1 MACLDKLAIRGI
13 RSFDDKNMAIIE
25 FFSPVTVIVGHNGS
39 GKTTIIECLKYATTG
54 DQPANTRGGAF
65 VHDPKMAN
73 EKEVKA
79 QVKLRFRA
87 ANGTRMLTV
96 RNLSVTVKKTG
107 LTMKTLESILAL
119 DDGEKKASKRGV
131 ISTKCAEIDAEIP
144 QLLGVS
150 KSVLE
155 NVIFCHQ
162 EDSYWPLAEPSALKK
177 KFDDIFEATR
187 YTKALDS
194 IKSLRKDR
202 AADLKAEKERLE
214 SLSREKTHADKL
226 KARIADLNTTIASK
240 EVHYDEVKREYDE
253 LVIANQKFYDYA
265 TKFRE
270 VYLKIESLQATQARY
285 QEELDEAKMNIQ
297 EVVGT
302 DEELEARLQNFDG
315 HISEQKRKKKAEDGK
330 KQDLEDELSNA
341 RRKHVELLQEQGSL
355 RAEAKAQNDRI
366 SEREEQIRE
375 ISKQHGISGFD
386 SSPLER
392 EKVLEFISKLNDIQ
406 RRQRTQFEKLQ
417 AESQART
424 EEYNNKSRQLSNEL
438 EGFKLQRSHARES
451 IAERQSSINAAESD
465 LDATQVVESEL
476 RTLSGDIE
484 EKRSRLDQL
493 KTAIQSA
500 NYDGRIAEKTTKAK
514 HLEDQRD
521 SLNAEFR
528 ALSLQADSRAKLDLK
543 RTELKSKTAELKN
556 TLEVANNK
564 YRKLIGTDARP
575 EAMEREVDRVSVEK
589 EREHAEQESLVHDSK
604 SSLNS
609 AELNLSMAKTQLRTK
624 KDELK
629 ALERRLRTEVDNDS
643 LEVAIVEAT
652 AELDHRKQISNS
664 TTGAT
669 AIYENMLKAGM
680 QKKVCT
686 TCNRHM
692 DDHELV
698 VFERYLKEQIKRTSP
713 ETLATNLAE
722 TKDWEEELDRLQKLR
737 PFEASRNRL
746 KTEEVPALEAQIK
759 EHDAAIPDLAKQVE
773 EAIGK
778 LNDIKRELKDLH
790 ALKEYANNVSRL
802 QKEIERLNGDIKFL
816 ESELMSTGSTKTAD
830 DVQAEIDAISADIR
844 TNDREKQGLVTD
856 KDRQNNACRLVEG
869 DLHSMQ
875 LRERDLQSKAR
886 EKGALEARI
895 ETMRQEIVSFN
906 IKLKELDSKILDA
919 QAPIDL
925 LEQEYERSRSELNA
939 KITSA
944 QRHLQELNMS
954 SDKLSQTNKAVER
967 YVRDKRARQLEDC
980 NQKVEEY
987 GKEIEDLAR
996 SIDQI
1001 RGVIAGIEKVIN
1013 ESGASVANLRENL
1026 RVRRLLNDIAK
1037 TQQEIDSYDMEEAAR
1052 ARRNFTEKYDVA
1064 KKKENDLHSK
1074 FSHVAGELSSHKA
1087 QLSGWEED
1095 LKEYMGVY
1103 KKYTDQ
1109 LISVKMSEMANND
1122 LEKYAKA
1129 LDNAIMKYHG
1139 LKMEEVND
1147 TMRHLW
1153 NKTYQGTDID
1163 GIKICS
1169 DVEGGA
1175 SKRSYNYRVVMTKDQ
1190 VEMDMRGRCSAGQKM
1205 LASII
1210 IRLALSDSFGQNCG
1224 ILALDEPTNALD
1236 TENIDALAASLV
1248 DIINE
1253 RKNHSNFQLIIITHD
1268 ENFLRKLGQSEVM
1281 DFYWRVS
1288 RNPRQK
1294 SIIERQQ
1301 FR

>member
-13 RSFDDKNMAIIE
+13 RAFDDKNLAVIE

-39 GKTTIIECLKYATTG
+39 GKTTIIECLKRSA
-54 DQPANTRGGAF
+54 ANTRGGAF

-87 ANGTRMLTV
+87 ANGTRMLAV

-226 KARIADLNTTIASK
+226 KGRIADLNTTIASK
-240 EVHYDEVKREYDE
+240 EVHYDEVKREFDE

-302 DEELEARLQNFDG
+302 DEELDARLRNFDG

-417 AESQART
+417 AE
-424 EEYNNKSRQLSNEL
+424 
-438 EGFKLQRSHARES
+438 
-451 IAERQSSINAAESD
+451 RQSSVNAAERD

-484 EKRSRLDQL
+484 EKKSRLDQL
-493 KTAIQSA
+493 KATIQSA

-514 HLEDQRD
+514 HLEDRRD

-556 TLEVANNK
+556 TLEVANSR
-564 YRKLIGTDARP
+564 YRKLIGTMLGPKQWNESDNSSQRAHFLH
-575 EAMEREVDRVSVEK
+575 SEK

-624 KDELK
+624 KD
-629 ALERRLRTEVDNDS
+629 
-643 LEVAIVEAT
+643 
-652 AELDHRKQISNS
+652 
-664 TTGAT
+664 
-669 AIYENMLKAGM
+669 
-680 QKKVCT
+680 
-686 TCNRHM
+686 
-692 DDHELV
+692 
-698 VFERYLKEQIKRTSP
+698 
-713 ETLATNLAE
+713 
-722 TKDWEEELDRLQKLR
+722 
-737 PFEASRNRL
+737 
-746 KTEEVPALEAQIK
+746 
-759 EHDAAIPDLAKQVE
+759 
-773 EAIGK
+773 
-778 LNDIKRELKDLH
+778 
-790 ALKEYANNVSRL
+790 
-802 QKEIERLNGDIKFL
+802 
-816 ESELMSTGSTKTAD
+816 
-830 DVQAEIDAISADIR
+830 
-844 TNDREKQGLVTD
+844 
-856 KDRQNNACRLVEG
+856 
-869 DLHSMQ
+869 
-875 LRERDLQSKAR
+875 
-886 EKGALEARI
+886 
-895 ETMRQEIVSFN
+895 
-906 IKLKELDSKILDA
+906 
-919 QAPIDL
+919 
-925 LEQEYERSRSELNA
+925 
-939 KITSA
+939 
-944 QRHLQELNMS
+944 
-954 SDKLSQTNKAVER
+954 
-967 YVRDKRARQLEDC
+967 
-980 NQKVEEY
+980 
-987 GKEIEDLAR
+987 
-996 SIDQI
+996 
-1001 RGVIAGIEKVIN
+1001 
-1013 ESGASVANLRENL
+1013 
-1026 RVRRLLNDIAK
+1026 
-1037 TQQEIDSYDMEEAAR
+1037 
-1052 ARRNFTEKYDVA
+1052 
-1064 KKKENDLHSK
+1064 
-1074 FSHVAGELSSHKA
+1074 
-1087 QLSGWEED
+1087 D
-1095 LKEYMGVY
+1095 LK
-1103 KKYTDQ
+1103 
-1109 LISVKMSEMANND
+1109 
-1122 LEKYAKA
+1122 
-1129 LDNAIMKYHG
+1129 
-1139 LKMEEVND
+1139 
-1147 TMRHLW
+1147 
-1153 NKTYQGTDID
+1153 
-1163 GIKICS
+1163 
-1169 DVEGGA
+1169 
-1175 SKRSYNYRVVMTKDQ
+1175 
-1190 VEMDMRGRCSAGQKM
+1190 GQ
-1205 LASII
+1205 
-1210 IRLALSDSFGQNCG
+1210 
-1224 ILALDEPTNALD
+1224 
-1236 TENIDALAASLV
+1236 
-1248 DIINE
+1248 
-1253 RKNHSNFQLIIITHD
+1253 
-1268 ENFLRKLGQSEVM
+1268 
-1281 DFYWRVS
+1281 
-1288 RNPRQK
+1288 
-1294 SIIERQQ
+1294 
-1301 FR
+1301 